1 MCWSYCELRCFG
13 CLKYAGKCWTYFYL
27 FAPKCWNLGLTA
39 AIIIIIILT
48 ILTIITNVTLT
59 AQYNERLTETMF
71 KCCRL
76 FVFHAIAHDNS
87 TLLLTVAVMG
97 APCSVCTIIY
107 KHMYLHCKNNTAN
120 RSLHVCFHLSSLY
133 NPINKSV
140 MINCSCLLSSLF
152 HAREDNQ
159 QYMTTLNQ
167 WHKRVIILLTV
178 SITSLSHD
186 GLISTRGW
194 INALSFL
201 KYNFMAFSRESL
213 LGNFGITNAY

>member
-1 MCWSYCELRCFG
+1 MKYGVRKSAVATLKSGIDRRNNNNSNNNINNKQHSIMEDLRK
-13 CLKYAGKCWTYFYL
+13 L
-27 FAPKCWNLGLTA
+27 
-39 AIIIIIILT
+39 
-48 ILTIITNVTLT
+48 
-59 AQYNERLTETMF
+59 
-71 KCCRL
+71 CCPL

-87 TLLLTVAVMG
+87 TLLLTLAVMG

-167 WHKRVIILLTV
+167 
-178 SITSLSHD
+178 
-186 GLISTRGW
+186 
-194 INALSFL
+194 
-201 KYNFMAFSRESL
+201 
-213 LGNFGITNAY
+213 